1 MKTPARTNLRTHV
14 IPVRVTEEMYS
25 QLAEISLGYD
35 LPIST
40 YCYLAVRKALS
51 FQRDV
56 MHADDVMALD
66 LIP

>member
-1 MKTPARTNLRTHV
+1 MKTPARTNLRTRV
-14 IPVRVTEEMYS
+14 IPVRVTEEMYG

-35 LPIST
+35 LAIST